1 MAPTVEGMQKLLKAH
16 ANTTILT
23 VSRVAMKTIN
33 DLSLEAL
40 FPRFPPLATVEGDLE
55 ANPDN
60 YVEGKLKDAFLLP
73 LKVPIFKGMRI
84 VLTKTLRKDVDFV
97 NGMDGIVRDFHHKTN
112 SIQMETTTGYKIM
125 VWPYTDPDFKITFLP
140 VRPGYAD
147 TIVKFQGAELPHVTV
162 YLDKPGIPGAAYT
175 ALSRVSYGKDV
186 LLGGVLTAE
195 HFQPVDES

>member
-1 MAPTVEGMQKLLKAH
+1 MP
-16 ANTTILT
+16 
-23 VSRVAMKTIN
+23 
-33 DLSLEAL
+33 
-40 FPRFPPLATVEGDLE
+40 
-55 ANPDN
+55 
-60 YVEGKLKDAFLLP
+60 AFLP
-73 LKVPIFKGMRI
+73 LKVPIFRGMRI

-97 NGMDGIVRDFHHKTN
+97 NGMDGIVKDFHHKTK

-140 VRPGYAD
+140 IRPGYAD

-195 HFQPVDES
+195 HFQPVDET